1 VLTAYLLIDVSGV
14 VGTTAANNVVEDT
27 PLGNTVVGG
36 RQVTGATV
44 VEATT
49 TVVGG
54 TDSPSTVE
62 GVDGKVDT
70 ACTIGGNAA
79 GIAVP
84 HSGTGTADVVVVAT
98 EVPEASGCVVLAIS
112 VDGLTG
118 SIVVV
123 VAKLSGA
130 HSSTACVVV
139 VTDASVVDTISATTV
154 GEMEEAV
161 LVSVLVVDMGS
172 KAAGFGEVVVAGA
185 RLVEDGPEL
194 RAVELETAPPT
205 SPVLTGTELADSDGK
220 VDVVDWVALGNV
232 VEVNGP
238 AATVELGGSGAC
250 AASMG
255 TEVATIVLASVL
267 AAAASDVE
275 LGGAV
280 VGLATSVG
288 GLEVVVFALPAAGKV
303 EGLCVEFGESVE
315 EGTTLEAGMVGTD
328 CTVATVLLAGVARV
342 AAVEVATEVEV
353 EESGSGQ
360 GIATVTESDT
370 SAPFPSETVH

>member
-112 VDGLTG
+112 VDVLTG

-154 GEMEEAV
+154 GGMEEAV

-194 RAVELETAPPT
+194 RAVELET

-220 VDVVDWVALGNV
+220 VDVVDWAALGNV
-232 VEVNGP
+232 VAVNGP
-238 AATVELGGSGAC
+238 AATVGLGGSGAC
-250 AASMG
+250 VASMG
-255 TEVATIVLASVL
+255 TEVATIVFASVL

-360 GIATVTESDT
+360 GTATVTESDT